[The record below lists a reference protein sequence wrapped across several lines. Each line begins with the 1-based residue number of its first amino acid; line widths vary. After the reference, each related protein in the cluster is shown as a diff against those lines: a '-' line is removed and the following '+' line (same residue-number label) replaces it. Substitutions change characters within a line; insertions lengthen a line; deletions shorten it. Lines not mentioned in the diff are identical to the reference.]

1 MSQDQPELPPEQIR
15 DIPKWTR
22 AYSSNR
28 TLPTLVILAVSL
40 VLFVAGCL
48 LFARAGNAYRAG
60 LRTEFAVCLA
70 AGLTCLAVLMSPAI
84 PSVNR
89 KVRAALSRR
98 LYSEGVVAPDCSTI
112 QRRRRWAPF
121 VAFAFGSCVLVSV
134 YFGSRIPA
142 GYEQPVSALYVV
154 PFLIFLAPENGIAGL
169 LWPLLYGLHALLILT
184 GVPITFHGKWSDL
197 ENLLLAIFG
206 YGILSLL
213 VGHLYS
219 RGALRRLRR
228 LA

>member
-1 MSQDQPELPPEQIR
+1 MDQDQPQLPPEQIR

-22 AYSSNR
+22 VYTHNR
-28 TLPTLVILAVSL
+28 TLPTLVIMAVSL
-40 VLFVAGCL
+40 VLSVAGCL

-60 LRTEFAVCLA
+60 LRTEFAACLT
-70 AGLTCLAVLMSPAI
+70 AGLICLAVIMSPAI

-98 LYSEGVVAPDCSTI
+98 LYSEGVVVADGSAI

-121 VAFAFGSCVLVSV
+121 VALAFGSCVLASV

-142 GYEQPVSALYVV
+142 GYEQPVTALYVV

-169 LWPLLYGLHALLILT
+169 LWPLLYGLHAILILA
-184 GVPITFHGKWSDL
+184 GAPITFHGKWSDL
-197 ENLLLAIFG
+197 KNLLLPIFG

-219 RGALRRLRR
+219 RIALRRLRR